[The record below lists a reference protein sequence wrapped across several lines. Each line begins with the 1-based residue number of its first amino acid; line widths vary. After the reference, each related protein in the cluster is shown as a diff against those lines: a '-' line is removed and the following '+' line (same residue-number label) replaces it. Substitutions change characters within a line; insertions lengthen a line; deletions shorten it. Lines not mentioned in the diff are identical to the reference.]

1 MYIYFQF
8 KMETYAAPKDVS
20 SAELIEL
27 DIVKYSLKQVK
38 LLNVR

>member
-8 KMETYAAPKDVS
+8 KAKIYAAPKDVS

-27 DIVKYSLKQVK
+27 DIVKYSLTQVK
-38 LLNVR
+38 LLNVK